1 MKIIET
7 VSEMQQLCR
16 KLRVENAPLGLVPTM
31 GALHEGHLSLVR
43 RARAECGA
51 VAASIFVNP
60 LQFGPNEDL
69 AKYPRTFDDDCRQL
83 AAEGVAVLFAP
94 TAAEMYPP
102 GAATTVT
109 VDGIGDRLD
118 GASRPG
124 HFTGVATVV
133 AKLFHI
139 VQPHRAYFGQKDAA
153 QLAVLRQ
160 MVCDLHFDLEVI
172 SCPIVRDADGLALS
186 SRNRY
191 LSPVERRQALAL
203 HRALQRI
210 QQSIATGER
219 RSERLLQQGTQEM
232 DTVKVDYLAAVD
244 AQTLLPVDRVEPG
257 TLIAVAAWIG
267 STRLIDNF
275 LTDLASTTTPELP
288 SAPR

>member
-1 MKIIET
+1 MRIVET
-7 VSEMQQLCR
+7 IAEMRESCAE
-16 KLRVENAPLGLVPTM
+16 LRAGVPGDKRLLGLVPTM

-69 AKYPRTFDDDCRQL
+69 ARYPRTFDDDCKQL

-94 TAAEMYPP
+94 SAAEMYPA
-102 GAATTVT
+102 GAVTKITVG
-109 VDGIGDRLD
+109 GIGDRLD

-139 VQPHRAYFGQKDAA
+139 VQPDRAYFGQKDAA

-160 MVCDLHFDLEVI
+160 MVRDLDFVLEVI
-172 SCPIVRDADGLALS
+172 ACPIVRDADGLALS

-191 LSPVERRQALAL
+191 LSAPDRVRALAL
-203 HRALQRI
+203 RRALL
-210 QQSIATGER
+210 SMEALIAGGER
-219 RSERLLQQGTQEM
+219 ESALLLEEGLRILHGEAG
-232 DTVKVDYLAAVD
+232 VRVDYLAAVD
-244 AQTLLPVDRVEPG
+244 AQTLLPVSHAATG
-257 TLIAVAAWIG
+257 TLIAAAAWV
-267 STRLIDNF
+267 SETRLIDN
-275 LTDLASTTTPELP
+275 LLVS
-288 SAPR
+288 

>member
-16 KLRVENAPLGLVPTM
+16 KLRVENAPLSLVPTM

-102 GAATTVT
+102 GAATTIT
-109 VDGIGDRLD
+109 VGGIGDRLD

-133 AKLFHI
+133 AKLFHT

-160 MVCDLHFDLEVI
+160 MVRDLNFDLEVVG
-172 SCPIVRDADGLALS
+172 CPIVRDADGLALS

-191 LSPVERRQALAL
+191 LNPAERRQALAL
-203 HRALQRI
+203 HHALRRI

-219 RSERLLQQGTQEM
+219 RSKLLLQQGMQELGIA
-232 DTVKVDYLAAVD
+232 KVDYLAAVD
-244 AQTLLPVDRVEPG
+244 AQTLLPVDTVGPG
-257 TLIAVAAWIG
+257 TLIAVAAWVG
-267 STRLIDNF
+267 KTRLIDNF
-275 LTDLASTTTPELP
+275 LAD
-288 SAPR
+288 